1 MRTIE
6 DVINRLRAEFLEMP
20 GLHLK
25 LEQVQRL
32 CGIERTMCQMAL
44 DLLVGEKCLCVKSNG
59 HYARLTDQAVSN
71 RSAFR
76 KGIVTLTLWMGTAV
90 TLHRA
95 RRPAGPHGGRASAD
109 TSDAQQD
116 FS

>member
-25 LEQVQRL
+25 LEQVQCL

-59 HYARLTDQAVSN
+59 HYARLTTSGDVTS
-71 RSAFR
+71 SASPC
-76 KGIVTLTLWMGTAV
+76 GTP
-90 TLHRA
+90 RW
-95 RRPAGPHGGRASAD
+95 PSAG
-109 TSDAQQD
+109 
-116 FS
+116 